1 MKHYLTLITFVALTL
16 LCSAEC
22 FAQKNSPS
30 DYNLRKA
37 YEVLKEDNDE
47 AKALDLV
54 CQQLNETPDNTD
66 ALILRARLLRR
77 KHDLASAMRDINH
90 AIKVNKPKKSGVANS
105 TLYWWKAYIYSDL
118 GEDTN
123 AVDAFRKAYT
133 LAQKDDKENL
143 QSVSFDYGCALAA
156 LERYE
161 ESDAVFNAMLVEDE
175 ADQAAMVGLARNMM
189 KRGDDQAAVEL
200 LERCKKLDDSYGEVH
215 RFQMLAY
222 RNLGNSTK
230 AIDAGIEYYDK
241 SDEPLIDSILVV
253 LAMKPNY
260 AEAQIKSKAKR
271 SENPIVWKGVLCQF
285 YEHLHKYALAVKTY
299 NEMEEEYGHYD
310 RINYYRSNCY
320 AELGLYDQAIADIT
334 VLIEKEPDI
343 VLLCQRAHY
352 FREAGRLEESI
363 ADYNAAIE
371 EDPTSGFPYYGR
383 GWCYEMM
390 GDDDKA
396 LAEYNAGL
404 EIDESYA
411 YTYLMR
417 GELLLKKG
425 DETDARKDFEKV
437 VQIDTAAVSGSCTQY
452 ALHFLGKDDE
462 AMEWMEKIIASDPN
476 DAGHLYDKS
485 CLLARMGR
493 LDDSMAALETAFEMG
508 YRSFEHIKQD
518 DDMDPIR
525 NREDFKALI
534 DKYRTIHE
542 AYREEN
548 ALAEAEHNETI
559 TEIAVTRKPG
569 GTFEIPCDING
580 LALQMIFDTG
590 ASDVTISSVEA
601 NFMFKNGY
609 LSEKDIKGKKYYQ
622 IANGQIS
629 EGTTITLREVKIGD
643 AILHNGDASVVKS
656 QKAPL
661 LLGQSAMERFGTIT
675 IDNINNKLVIK
686 H

>member
-1 MKHYLTLITFVALTL
+1 M
-16 LCSAEC
+16 
-22 FAQKNSPS
+22 P
-30 DYNLRKA
+30 
-37 YEVLKEDNDE
+37 
-47 AKALDLV
+47 
-54 CQQLNETPDNTD
+54 
-66 ALILRARLLRR
+66 
-77 KHDLASAMRDINH
+77 
-90 AIKVNKPKKSGVANS
+90 
-105 TLYWWKAYIYSDL
+105 
-118 GEDTN
+118 
-123 AVDAFRKAYT
+123 
-133 LAQKDDKENL
+133 
-143 QSVSFDYGCALAA
+143 
-156 LERYE
+156 
-161 ESDAVFNAMLVEDE
+161 
-175 ADQAAMVGLARNMM
+175 
-189 KRGDDQAAVEL
+189 
-200 LERCKKLDDSYGEVH
+200 
-215 RFQMLAY
+215 
-222 RNLGNSTK
+222 
-230 AIDAGIEYYDK
+230 
-241 SDEPLIDSILVV
+241 
-253 LAMKPNY
+253 
-260 AEAQIKSKAKR
+260 
-271 SENPIVWKGVLCQF
+271 
-285 YEHLHKYALAVKTY
+285 
-299 NEMEEEYGHYD
+299 
-310 RINYYRSNCY
+310 
-320 AELGLYDQAIADIT
+320 
-334 VLIEKEPDI
+334 
-343 VLLCQRAHY
+343 
-352 FREAGRLEESI
+352 
-363 ADYNAAIE
+363 
-371 EDPTSGFPYYGR
+371 
-383 GWCYEMM
+383 
-390 GDDDKA
+390 
-396 LAEYNAGL
+396 
-404 EIDESYA
+404 A

-437 VQIDTAAVSGSCTQY
+437 VQIDTAAVAGSCTQY

-462 AMEWMEKIIASDPN
+462 AMEWMEKIIVSDPN

-643 AILHNGDASVVKS
+643 AILHNVDASVVKS